1 MIDAKYGVFALK
13 DPSLMGVEY
22 TRMKSFV
29 EDDLPSI
36 NRCIKEHFEG
46 S

>member
-13 DPSLMGVEY
+13 DPSLMGWEY
-22 TRMKSFV
+22 TQMKSFV
-29 EDDLPSI
+29 EDDLPAIS
-36 NRCIKEHFEG
+36 RCIKEHFEG